1 MPASMSWLGRM
12 CPTSATPGGRTAQ
25 SADRLCL
32 PELQLAAADQCAGER
47 GRAPAVPGDPACGQ
61 IETGPGCARASRAGR
76 SGRSRSD
83 RALRGPV
90 AAGGDR
96 PGSGGGAGAAD
107 GRRADGQPR
116 QPLRRRGAGAVRRPA
131 PGWHHRPDDH
141 PRPRGGQSRPAAPGA
156 GRRSASGRRLTT
168 TPSDREEQAVQQNP
182 TSPDATGVP
191 VYDRGGGRSPW
202 RDRLVA
208 GVLCLVVGAAGG
220 FALGR
225 ATASSGPATL
235 AEAFQMAQE
244 GELPQ
249 GDMQGPGG
257 GQGFPGGQ
265 GGQRPGGQG
274 PGGQGGAGGPSVQG
288 DITSTDGDVLTIST
302 QAGEL
307 KV

>member
-1 MPASMSWLGRM
+1 L
-12 CPTSATPGGRTAQ
+12 
-25 SADRLCL
+25 
-32 PELQLAAADQCAGER
+32 
-47 GRAPAVPGDPACGQ
+47 
-61 IETGPGCARASRAGR
+61 
-76 SGRSRSD
+76 
-83 RALRGPV
+83 
-90 AAGGDR
+90 
-96 PGSGGGAGAAD
+96 
-107 GRRADGQPR
+107 
-116 QPLRRRGAGAVRRPA
+116 
-131 PGWHHRPDDH
+131 
-141 PRPRGGQSRPAAPGA
+141 
-156 GRRSASGRRLTT
+156 
-168 TPSDREEQAVQQNP
+168 QQNP
-182 TSPDATGVP
+182 MNRADTNVP
-191 VYDRGGGRSPW
+191 VYDRGTGRSPW

-208 GVLCLVVGAAGG
+208 GVLCLVVGGAGG

-274 PGGQGGAGGPSVQG
+274 PGGQGGASGPSVQG

-307 KV
+307 KVQLSGSTEIRRAVTGKASDLAVGDTVSFRLDPAASNSSNGTVTASSITEEPAQ

>member
-1 MPASMSWLGRM
+1 MHQNPM
-12 CPTSATPGGRTAQ
+12 
-25 SADRLCL
+25 
-32 PELQLAAADQCAGER
+32 
-47 GRAPAVPGDPACGQ
+47 DPAD
-61 IETGPGCARASRAGR
+61 TK
-76 SGRSRSD
+76 
-83 RALRGPV
+83 
-90 AAGGDR
+90 
-96 PGSGGGAGAAD
+96 
-107 GRRADGQPR
+107 
-116 QPLRRRGAGAVRRPA
+116 
-131 PGWHHRPDDH
+131 
-141 PRPRGGQSRPAAPGA
+141 
-156 GRRSASGRRLTT
+156 
-168 TPSDREEQAVQQNP
+168 
-182 TSPDATGVP
+182 VP
-191 VYDRGGGRSPW
+191 VYDRGTGRSPW

-208 GVLCLVVGAAGG
+208 GLLCLVVGGAGG

-307 KV
+307 KVQLSGSTEIRRAVTGKASDLAVGDTVSVRLDPAASNSSNGTVTAASVTKEPAQ